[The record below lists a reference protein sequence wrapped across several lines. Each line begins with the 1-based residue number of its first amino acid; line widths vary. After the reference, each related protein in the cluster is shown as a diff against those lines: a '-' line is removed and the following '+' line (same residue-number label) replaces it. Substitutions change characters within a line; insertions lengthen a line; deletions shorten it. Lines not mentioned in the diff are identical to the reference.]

1 METRRAELL
10 PPLLAP
16 NHKSNDRDE
25 EGELDDTEGGP
36 SPGKTNLIRVR

>member
-16 NHKSNDRDE
+16 NHQGNNGDE
-25 EGELDDTEGGP
+25 EGELDDAEGGP
-36 SPGKTNLIRVR
+36 SPSKTNLIRVR